1 MPDGLHCRPARFSV
15 DEHQFAGFARQRR
28 GRKPD
33 APAKGMAGNSM
44 THQNRLAAIRNAI
57 ALGTATIVLSGCL
70 GPTYGTDKT
79 AGEQLF
85 EDLTTSVRMRG
96 EKPPTIAY
104 NPRPGLVRPSD
115 TTLPPPQD
123 NIAEASSEWPESP
136 EERLA
141 RIRADADEG
150 KAVSGLAG
158 TTATNGVPQNA
169 SQRLG
174 ASPRDRGDTPLENL
188 KQNKRA
194 GVVNSEKLAA
204 TANPTR
210 RTYLTDPPTE
220 YRQPADTAAY
230 GDLGETE
237 ASKERKRRKATAEP
251 SGGWRRLVPWL

>member
-33 APAKGMAGNSM
+33 APAKGMA
-44 THQNRLAAIRNAI
+44 
-57 ALGTATIVLSGCL
+57 
-70 GPTYGTDKT
+70 
-79 AGEQLF
+79 
-85 EDLTTSVRMRG
+85 
-96 EKPPTIAY
+96 
-104 NPRPGLVRPSD
+104 
-115 TTLPPPQD
+115 
-123 NIAEASSEWPESP
+123 
-136 EERLA
+136 
-141 RIRADADEG
+141 G

-188 KQNKRA
+188 KQNKKA